1 MEKKYRIIFHVDLN
15 AFFAS
20 CEMAQDES
28 LTKVPLGI
36 GGRTD
41 RGVLTTAN
49 YIARKDGIRSG
60 MSVVEAKRLCP
71 KLVIL
76 PVNFALYQKYSEIFF
91 ELLSEYTDIIEKGSI
106 DEGYM
111 EMTDYCDDRHPLDIA
126 EEIQTRLVNEHNL
139 PVSIGVAPNMFLAKM
154 ASDMKKPLGI
164 TVLRK
169 RDIETILWP
178 VKIEEMY
185 GIGKKTYPNLHLL
198 GINTI
203 GDLVKFK
210 DHKKLGLVLGNRVQ
224 EFIDKAMGIEN
235 KIVNPDRYVD
245 MKSIGNSSTY
255 SRDVFEYAEALE
267 KITVLTK
274 KVVERL
280 HKDESVAKTISI
292 QVRYND
298 FTQINRSKTLEYHT
312 ENFYDVFE
320 TVERL
325 FDDNQSDK
333 PIRLLGVS
341 VSNLIDS
348 DNNFRQL
355 NIFKIPDNA
364 IKEES
369 VIKLLESINQ
379 NYDKKLIGKGFKKK
393 GQKTHD

>member
-20 CEMAQDES
+20 CEMAEDETLKS
-28 LTKVPLGI
+28 VPLGI

-49 YIARKDGIRSG
+49 YVARKYGVKSA
-60 MSVVEAKRLCP
+60 MNVVEAKRLCP

-76 PVNFALYQKYSEIFF
+76 PVNFPLYHKYSELFF
-91 ELLSEYTDIIEKGSI
+91 NLLSEYTDIIEKGSI

-126 EEIQTRLVNEHNL
+126 EEIQNRLLNEHNL

-169 RDIETILWP
+169 RDLKDILWP
-178 VKIEEMY
+178 VKIEEMF

-203 GDLVKFK
+203 GDLVKYPDK
-210 DHKKLGLVLGNRVQ
+210 KKLSLVLGNRVD
-224 EFIDKAMGIEN
+224 EFIDKANGID
-235 KIVNPDRYVD
+235 KRIVDPHRYVD

-255 SRDVFEYAEALE
+255 SQDVYEYADAIE
-267 KITVLTK
+267 KITALTR
-274 KVVERL
+274 KVVDRL
-280 HKDESVAKTISI
+280 DKDNSVAKTISI

-298 FTQINRSKTLEYHT
+298 FTQINRSNTLEYHT
-312 ENFYDVFE
+312 DNFYEIYEV
-320 TVERL
+320 VERL
-325 FDDNQSDK
+325 FDANQSEK

-341 VSNLIDS
+341 VSNLVDS
-348 DNNFRQL
+348 DSSFRQL
-355 NIFKIPDNA
+355 SIFKIPENA
-364 IKEES
+364 VKEEG
-369 VIKLLESINQ
+369 VIKLLESINL
-379 NYDKKLIGKGFKKK
+379 NYDKKLIGKGINKKR
-393 GQKTHD
+393 